1 MTAFGRTMIEK
12 SREIVEE
19 QYSIQSGH
27 QCDAKVCNVP
37 AYPKLYIRMY
47 VLCNVTCTLYGLY
60 VEGHLW
66 RYRFCDGEI
75 WSENS

>member
-1 MTAFGRTMIEK
+1 MTAFGRMMIEK

-37 AYPKLYIRMY
+37 IYIPKTIHTY
-47 VLCNVTCTLYGLY
+47 VCIV
-60 VEGHLW
+60 
-66 RYRFCDGEI
+66 
-75 WSENS
+75 